1 MMTTSAFTSS
11 TSFGKAGNG
20 SAVSAQSEAAG
31 AIGVQTSAMSAA
43 LPVSASDRGVG
54 ERLHGG
60 EMEIRLCELRHLGR
74 SAKTF
79 HALAP
84 LDPADLVA
92 KLSRDTDVMVLALRH
107 VQNFGLLVAERR
119 LPALVV
125 GEEFRIGLCNPGV
138 VGADGVVEGI
148 VDGVRVARERDAI
161 GMGHGDQADP
171 GAQALQCRNRIR
183 KRLPAQHGELE

>member
-1 MMTTSAFTSS
+1 MMTTSAFTSP

-60 EMEIRLCELRHLGR
+60 EMKIGLCELRHFR
-74 SAKTF
+74 RAAKTF

-92 KLSRDTDVMVLALRH
+92 ELAGDTDVVMLALRH
-107 VQNFGLLVAERR
+107 VQDFGLLVAERG
-119 LPALVV
+119 LAALVI
-125 GEEFRIGLCNPGV
+125 GEEFRIGFGNPGV
-138 VGADGVVEGI
+138 IGADGVVERI
-148 VDGVRVARERDAI
+148 V
-161 GMGHGDQADP
+161 
-171 GAQALQCRNRIR
+171 
-183 KRLPAQHGELE
+183 

>member
-1 MMTTSAFTSS
+1 MMTTSAFTSPA
-11 TSFGKAGNG
+11 SFGKAGNG

-60 EMEIRLCELRHLGR
+60 EMEIGFCELRHLRR
-74 SAKTF
+74 SAKTL

-92 KLSRDTDVMVLALRH
+92 KLSRDTDVVMLALRH
-107 VQNFGLLVAERR
+107 VQNFGLLVAECR

-125 GEEFRIGLCNPGV
+125 GEEFRIWFRNPGV

-148 VDGVRVARERDAI
+148 VERVRVARQRDTV
-161 GMGHGDQADP
+161 
-171 GAQALQCRNRIR
+171 
-183 KRLPAQHGELE
+183 